1 MAPFP
6 EEVDVFSVPHSR
18 MKRLVEVYNEKLG
31 CTDFADYSALESL
44 LHELY
49 QTFSEF
55 RCHEQIE
62 NQLIMTKLKKKLKAL
77 SIHDSAVCNCHSDNR
92 LSDMLALVRDGY
104 SCTNKSETE
113 RLNYGLRLQHALVEF
128 TEKFLPHM
136 KEEEEVFQPM
146 LIQYFGYEELKLLK
160 EKVIRE
166 HTKWQEQCSLEKCY
180 VELENIDQKAD
191 SAEGDEAED
200 SPSWADLPEEILL
213 DIFSHLNARDLS
225 VSGAVCRSW
234 YGVSREPTLWK
245 DFMPIHWSLGLYE
258 EIPLWPTPYH
268 EDRLRKG
275 SADEDADFDESGGS
289 SSDEDS
295 ASASNADSLESEAA
309 VLNSL
314 VKHLLPV
321 VGAGVRKIVLSTSRA
336 LTSRLLRSILKL
348 CPKVC
353 HLDISYTHV
362 GDTSFKGLEEHGACS
377 LLEHVDMSGCS
388 LLTDVG
394 LSRLARCLQ
403 QRKRLASTRGRCP
416 ATLVSWEDAFAGRCC
431 AGRSTDPAAVT
442 TALSWNSLDSWD
454 DPAMDVNH
462 STSAPVVVRNMGRFC
477 DGCPFRDRC
486 GGVVSMLSELEL
498 LDSTDI
504 TQVRK
509 SSSSSVSD
517 LASRERT
524 VASDSQGLR
533 HLNLS
538 GCFNVTDSGLLFLT
552 NLDLLSHLEY
562 LDVSGCFQLTGDGL
576 RELMMGTPRLQPTNL
591 FYCDYVD
598 NGPYQDSAN
607 GCQNLQCL
615 SRACCQSGE

>member
-62 NQLIMTKLKKKLKAL
+62 NQLIMTKLKKKLKVTQH
-77 SIHDSAVCNCHSDNR
+77 SRFMTRRSATATATTGCQ
-92 LSDMLALVRDGY
+92 DMLALVRDGY

-234 YGVSREPTLWK
+234 LVRGDTAVANS
-245 DFMPIHWSLGLYE
+245 
-258 EIPLWPTPYH
+258 YH

-403 QRKRLASTRGRCP
+403 QRKRPASTRGRCP
-416 ATLVSWEDAFAGRCC
+416 ATLVSWEDAFTGRCC
-431 AGRSTDPAAVT
+431 AGRSTDPSAVT
-442 TALSWNSLDSWD
+442 MALSWNSLDSWD

-538 GCFNVTDSGLLFLT
+538 GCFNITDSGLLFLT